1 MAKKKFKDGLE
12 SLFLDTREESAS
24 QKTPLLFDAEPE
36 TPKKGRTSSSG
47 KHFSDDL
54 EIFFQ
59 EALRDSIQDELAGR
73 PGQQLKSPRTRP
85 SAKPKDGLDALIRAT
100 IETSDLDLRY
110 DNAKKRITISFDQ
123 KQIDKLKRI
132 ARLEKTL
139 LKDMI
144 AGVVAEYIRDY
155 ERNKGNLG

>member
-1 MAKKKFKDGLE
+1 VAKKKFKDGLE

-36 TPKKGRTSSSG
+36 KPKKGRPSSG

-73 PGQQLKSPRTRP
+73 PAQQLKSPRTRP

-100 IETSDLDLRY
+100 IESSDLDLRY

-155 ERNKGNLG
+155 ERNKGGLS